1 MTKRLALGQVGT
13 RYVRISF
20 QNLFL
25 TSLQVRADII
35 NTLNITYSI
44 LIRDSTFRPI
54 FFPIIEKERSPMQS
68 MFFYKVNKILY

>member
-1 MTKRLALGQVGT
+1 MRKRLSFGAGRNTVCTYFLS
-13 RYVRISF
+13 IS
-20 QNLFL
+20 FL

-44 LIRDSTFRPI
+44 LIRDSTFQPI